1 VEVFVNKWPRIDVY
15 ARLYNSGDLPITID
29 YFIIYSDKGE
39 QKWSSSVTVAP
50 GKYKNVM
57 ISYKE
62 ERGKDI
68 RIYAYSNDKV
78 VAKFEGKV
86 G

>member
-1 VEVFVNKWPRIDVY
+1 MSKWPMVNTY
-15 ARLYNSGDLPITID
+15 ARLYNPGDLPITID
-29 YFIIYSDKGE
+29 YFIIYSDEGE
-39 QKWSSSVTVAP
+39 EKWSSPVTIAP
-50 GKYKNVM
+50 GEYKDVM
-57 ISYKE
+57 VSYKE

>member
-1 VEVFVNKWPRIDVY
+1 MNKWPRIDVY

-50 GKYKNVM
+50 GEYKDVM
-57 ISYKE
+57 VSYKE
-62 ERGKDI
+62 ERG
-68 RIYAYSNDKV
+68 RNMRLYAYSNDKV

>member
-1 VEVFVNKWPRIDVY
+1 VNKWPRIDVY

-50 GKYKNVM
+50 GKYKDVM